1 MQSNS
6 GGMTLYSLGTK
17 FNLSHA
23 ITLFI
28 CNLIQGAKLI
38 MVQATMQLYPGEGI
52 DFSSVI
58 QNNSIL
64 FVKGVW
70 DLFSEILLC

>member
-1 MQSNS
+1 MSDYNSPYMQSNS

-28 CNLIQGAKLI
+28 CNLIQGAKLV
-38 MVQATMQLYPGEGI
+38 MVQALY
-52 DFSSVI
+52 VT
-58 QNNSIL
+58 
-64 FVKGVW
+64 
-70 DLFSEILLC
+70 LLRRGH